1 MLRGQK
7 NGESKLVK
15 ISLCAII
22 KQREILDEWLRQ
34 LSPLDQY
41 LKERLFTTVDGL
53 ISFYKQNLL
62 AN

>member
-7 NGESKLVK
+7 NDESKLVK

-34 LSPLDQY
+34 LSPLD
-41 LKERLFTTVDGL
+41 
-53 ISFYKQNLL
+53 
-62 AN
+62 